1 VTVPAKKGT
10 VRKGTVVA
18 NPSKRRGTAAETAV
32 VEYLRRRGW
41 PHAERRALAG
51 NKDRGDIAGIA
62 GVVCEVKSTKTL
74 DLSGWL
80 REVETEKANADAHL
94 GFVVAKKRGT
104 TDPDGWYAVLTFGQ
118 LVTLLASAGY
128 RSPWS
133 VEQPA
138 SCPHGDHYEQGLPA
152 DLRVEESA

>member
-1 VTVPAKKGT
+1 MS
-10 VRKGTVVA
+10 

-32 VEYLRRRGW
+32 VDYLRRRGW

-51 NKDRGDIAGIA
+51 NKDKGDIAGIA

-80 REVETEKANADAHL
+80 REVETEKENANAHL

-104 TDPDGWYAVLTFGQ
+104 TDPDAWYAVLTFGQ
-118 LVTLLASAGY
+118 LVTLLAAAGY
-128 RSPWS
+128 RGTWAT
-133 VEQPA
+133 E
-138 SCPHGDHYEQGLPA
+138 HGEDGA
-152 DLRVEESA
+152 A